1 MSQTVV
7 MPKLGLTMQEAELTR
22 WLVNV
27 GDEVRA
33 GQPICEIETDKIT
46 MEVEAPAAGV
56 VLRRVEAGVV
66 VPVGAGIAV
75 LGASGES
82 VDGVVLHDD
91 ISAPATRREPERE
104 DAAAPANDPGT
115 PRGDRARAA
124 DERQAVAPVARRL
137 AAEMGVDLSTVR
149 GTGPGGRVVRRD
161 VEAAAGVGP
170 GAGDDGGS

>member
-66 VPVGAGIAV
+66 VAVGVGIAV
-75 LGASGES
+75 LGAAGES
-82 VDGVVLHDD
+82 ADGVVLHGDGP
-91 ISAPATRREPERE
+91 APTARAEPEPSPTE
-104 DAAAPANDPGT
+104 AAADPGS
-115 PRGDRARAA
+115 PRRDRPQAG

-137 AAEMGVDLSTVR
+137 AAELGVDLSTVR

-161 VEAAAGVGP
+161 VEAAAGVEP
-170 GAGDDGGS
+170 GAGDDGGD

>member
-27 GDEVRA
+27 GDEVRV

-66 VPVGAGIAV
+66 VAVGAGIAV
-75 LGASGES
+75 LGAFGES
-82 VDGVVLHDD
+82 VDGVVLHGDGPAPTTGQPEP
-91 ISAPATRREPERE
+91 APA
-104 DAAAPANDPGT
+104 AAGAGS
-115 PRGDRARAA
+115 PRVDRPHVA

-137 AAEMGVDLSTVR
+137 AAELGVDLSTVR

-161 VEAAAGVGP
+161 VEAAAGVQP
-170 GAGDDGGS
+170 GAGAQGGD